1 MTERDVLRSQGISPS
16 EDSVWFALLLELT
29 MYLCA
34 CFQQLIGELVV
45 FPAADLGCLE
55 LFSKCEGWKM
65 SQFWMQ
71 TLFKGKNRGC
81 FVEDA
86 QKELFLV
93 LQHEDWMLWVLQP

>member
-71 TLFKGKNRGC
+71 TLFKGNNRGC

-93 LQHEDWMLWVLQP
+93 LQLEDWMLWVLQQ